1 MDAQMDA
8 LDAAYRALGQLR
20 AMADVM
26 SLLEGDGG
34 EPLPLRAHTLEGI
47 AGILEDTA
55 DAIDAAL
62 ALIC

>member
-34 EPLPLRAHTLEGI
+34 EPQPLRAHTLEGM
-47 AGILEDTA
+47 ASILDDTA